1 MVSPGL
7 RYLERLWGGIETVK
21 FIVFVVTISNIIAF
35 CVNWIEFALLRNA
48 DLFL

>member
-1 MVSPGL
+1 MVPPCL
-7 RYLERLWGGIETVK
+7 RYLERLWGGVEIIK
-21 FIVFVVTISNIIAF
+21 FIVAVVTFSNVIAF